1 MTENDRMERA
11 RRIRRM
17 REGKRTDEDEEP
29 GASEAAGE
37 DPGAEAAGEDPGAEA
52 DGDDTSRRSAAP
64 VDDPAQD
71 PAESADGDTGSAEAA
86 GSDVSEAMAS
96 VEDAGAAVPSAE
108 EMAASVED
116 DPVPA
121 EPDDSEAAREVA
133 AARAARAA
141 EVTEGLTGDETGAGT
156 GAATEGEGPEAADA
170 ATAGEDVDDDG
181 EPVDAGSATETGGAR
196 STADHG
202 ASDGAE
208 ERTRVLEFTL
218 EDEQYCL
225 DISYIEEIV
234 KGEYITRVPNTPE
247 FVEGVVDLR
256 GQITTILNPKV
267 TIGKEDTEPG
277 DLIVVFDG
285 EAFEEQGYV
294 GWIVDDVRQVS
305 PVTDEE
311 VNDPPMAEDY
321 INGVIDRDEDEE
333 FVVWTSPDLAFEE
346 A

>member
-17 REGKRTDEDEEP
+17 REGKRTAEDEDSEDPDE
-29 GASEAAGE
+29 SEAAGE
-37 DPGAEAAGEDPGAEA
+37 DPGAETETDV
-52 DGDDTSRRSAAP
+52 DDT
-64 VDDPAQD
+64 V
-71 PAESADGDTGSAEAA
+71 SADATGT
-86 GSDVSEAMAS
+86 DVSQAMAS
-96 VEDAGAAVPSAE
+96 VEDAGPAVPSAE
-108 EMAASVED
+108 EMAATVEE
-116 DPVPA
+116 DPVAA
-121 EPDDSEAAREVA
+121 ERDDSDAAREVA

-141 EVTEGLTGDETGAGT
+141 ESSEDVAADPTEPGT
-156 GAATEGEGPEAADA
+156 GPAPAEEQPDAGDGAD
-170 ATAGEDVDDDG
+170 TGGDDDATS
-181 EPVDAGSATETGGAR
+181 VDASGATETGGAR
-196 STADHG
+196 ATADHG
-202 ASDGAE
+202 TDGAE

-218 EDEQYCL
+218 DDEQYCL

-321 INGVIDRDEDEE
+321 INGVIDREEDDE